1 MAKKSVL
8 LLDDPVLL
16 KALCEELDDRLDI
29 ASFNSPRQFIDFVQ
43 ENADDVA
50 MICVDLN
57 LPDMGGVQWQ
67 LGGLNV
73 IHVLRAKLG
82 DRTPHAC
89 VFTGMDAV
97 VHIHTCLN
105 NGADAFIEKEHSVPG
120 IAARIIE
127 QDAYLK
133 ARSA

>member
-16 KALCEELDDRLDI
+16 KALREELDDRLDI
-29 ASFNSPRQFIDFVQ
+29 ASFSSPRQFIDFVQ
-43 ENADDVA
+43 ENADDIA

-73 IHVLRAKLG
+73 IHVLRAQLG

-89 VFTGMDAV
+89 VVTGMDAV

-105 NGADAFIEKEHSVPG
+105 NGADAFIEK
-120 IAARIIE
+120 
-127 QDAYLK
+127 
-133 ARSA
+133 